1 LSLGRRDLVV
11 LDPAEQR
18 LRPRGAVALRQ
29 LLEVRDAGYRALEE
43 LL

>member
-1 LSLGRRDLVV
+1 VPLGRRDFIA

-18 LRPRGAVALRQ
+18 LRPCGAVALRQ
-29 LLEVRDAGYRALEE
+29 LLEVRDASYRALEE